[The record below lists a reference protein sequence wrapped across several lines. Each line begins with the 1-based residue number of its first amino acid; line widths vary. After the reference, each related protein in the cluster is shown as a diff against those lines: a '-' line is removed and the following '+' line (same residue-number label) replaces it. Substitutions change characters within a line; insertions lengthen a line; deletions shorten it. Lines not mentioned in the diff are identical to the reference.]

1 MQGNIKKNTVYNMIK
16 TLASIIFP
24 LITFPYISRILHPE
38 NVGKINFSNSIISY
52 FSLAATLGVTTYAVR
67 ECSRVREQ
75 KEELSRTASEIMS
88 INVCTMSAS
97 YLLLAISLIAVPK
110 FHDYRLLMVIQ
121 SGTIMFTVIG
131 TDWMNT
137 AMEDFKYITLRSV
150 SFQFLSLIL
159 MFMFVRNESDYIK
172 YACISLLSSC
182 GAQIMNIFYRRRYC
196 TVRFTRHMNWRK
208 HFPPILLLFAMLVS
222 QTILHSMDTT
232 MIGFMKGDYEV
243 GLYTTAMKV
252 VNIVTQV
259 IASITWVL
267 MPQLTLAFS
276 KKDYG
281 KINGLLK
288 KSVLFSA
295 TLTLPCLAGLVVLS
309 KEVVEIIGGAEY
321 LEAAPCLRILSFA
334 MIFNIAG
341 NVFGNMILLPDKRE
355 KQFTVACVAGMAAN
369 VVMNASL
376 IPAFGINGAA
386 FATVVS
392 AAVVLVGTLVKKD
405 PNIKF
410 KGIWKDMM
418 SPVVG
423 TAGIVVIGFI
433 FNSFDLG
440 LWIKTAAV
448 IGLSVVWYGAVM
460 VVMKNMLV
468 MGFLEAAKKR
478 MGIGRHGRSGERGGM
493 DL

>member
-1 MQGNIKKNTVYNMIK
+1 MMQRSIRKNTVYNMIK
-16 TLASIIFP
+16 TLSAIVFP

-38 NVGKINFSNSIISY
+38 NIGKINFSSSIISY

-67 ECSRVREQ
+67 ECSRVRE
-75 KEELSRTASEIMS
+75 KREELSKTASEIMS
-88 INVCTMSAS
+88 INICTMAAS
-97 YLLLAISLIAVPK
+97 YLVLIICLIAVPK

-121 SGTIMFTVIG
+121 SGTIFFTVIG

-150 SFQFLSLIL
+150 LFQFLSLVL
-159 MFMFVRNESDYIK
+159 MFAFVRSEGDYVK

-196 TVRFTRHMNWRK
+196 TVRFTLDMGWKK

-222 QTILHSMDTT
+222 QTILNSMDTT
-232 MIGFMKGDYEV
+232 MLGFIKGDYDV

-267 MPQLTLAFS
+267 MPQLTLAFA

-281 KINGLLK
+281 KINGLLR
-288 KSVLFSA
+288 KSILFSV

-309 KEVVEIIGGAEY
+309 REVIEIIGGAEY
-321 LEAAPCLRILSFA
+321 LEAAPCLCILAFA

-341 NVFGNMILLPDKRE
+341 NVFGNMILLPAKRE
-355 KQFTVACVAGMAAN
+355 RQFTVACVVGMAVN
-369 VVMNASL
+369 VVINAVL
-376 IPAFGINGAA
+376 IPVFGINGAA
-386 FATVVS
+386 FATVLS
-392 AAVVLVGTLVKKD
+392 AAVVFVGTLLKKD
-405 PNIKF
+405 PNIRF
-410 KGIWKDMM
+410 TGVWKDML

-423 TAGIVVIGFI
+423 TAGIVAIGVL
-433 FNSFDLG
+433 FNNSDLE
-440 LWIKTAAV
+440 LWSKTAAV
-448 IGLSVVWYGAVM
+448 IGLAVAWYGAVM
-460 VVMKNMLV
+460 VVMKNELV
-468 MGFLEAAKKR
+468 MGVLESAGKR
-478 MGIGRHGRSGERGGM
+478 MRNMRGSHR
-493 DL
+493 